1 MAVTSCV
8 GRDTSRAIII
18 IAVGLVSLV
27 AQTVSAQDNF
37 ASSFYNDKC
46 PQAIGP
52 DGNDRKC
59 RCIRVRDYDDLRGA
73 VRRMSDNECK
83 CFEPFMVV
91 KGPNDPP
98 IEMDDMRRVTVMCQQ
113 FGSCIIQGPGT
124 HFDIRGDE
132 SEVTLAGFRLMGA
145 TQSSIVVR
153 EDTGV
158 DRGVTREQVLCD
170 IEFVR

>member
-1 MAVTSCV
+1 MVTSRS
-8 GRDTSRAIII
+8 GSGASRAIILLS
-18 IAVGLVSLV
+18 VGLVSLL
-27 AQTVSAQDNF
+27 AHTVSAQENF
-37 ASSFYNDKC
+37 ASSFYDDKC

-52 DGNDRKC
+52 DGNDRGC

-73 VRRMSDNECK
+73 VRRMSSGECK
-83 CFEPFMVV
+83 CFEPFMVI

-98 IEMDDMRRVTVMCQQ
+98 IDMDDMRRVTVMCQQ

-145 TQSSIVVR
+145 THSAVVVR
-153 EDTGV
+153 EETGA
-158 DRGVTREQVLCD
+158 DRGQTKDQVFCD
-170 IEFVR
+170 FEFVR